1 MCKRGFGMFYKS
13 MYKEYCK
20 QAEILRVHIK
30 LLKTQCVKATDPE
43 KEKINY
49 RISVLYPMYL
59 DLLHTSEYLKRKS
72 EV

>member
-1 MCKRGFGMFYKS
+1 MFYKS
-13 MYKEYCK
+13 MYKEYSE

-30 LLKTQCVKATDPE
+30 ILKTQCVKATSFE
-43 KEKINY
+43 QEKINY

-59 DLLHTSEYLKRKS
+59 DLLHTAQYLKRKS

>member
-1 MCKRGFGMFYKS
+1 MFYKS
-13 MYKEYCK
+13 MYKEYSE

-30 LLKTQCVKATDPE
+30 ILKTQCVKATDVE
-43 KEKINY
+43 QEKISD

-59 DLLHTSEYLKRKS
+59 DLLHTAQYLKRKS

>member
-1 MCKRGFGMFYKS
+1 MFYKS
-13 MYKEYCK
+13 MYKEYSK

-30 LLKTQCVKATDPE
+30 ILKTQSVKATNFE

-59 DLLHTSEYLKRKS
+59 DLLHTAQYLKRKG
-72 EV
+72 EVVTSGE

>member
-1 MCKRGFGMFYKS
+1 MFYNS
-13 MYKEYCK
+13 MYEEYCK
-20 QAEILRVHIK
+20 QAETLRVHIK
-30 LLKTQCVKATDPE
+30 ILKTQYVKATTFE

-59 DLLHTSEYLKRKS
+59 DLLHTAQYLKRKS

>member
-1 MCKRGFGMFYKS
+1 MFYKS

-30 LLKTQCVKATDPE
+30 ILKTQYVKAAAFE
-43 KEKINY
+43 KEKIGY

-59 DLLHTSEYLKRKS
+59 DLLHTTQYLKRKS

>member
-1 MCKRGFGMFYKS
+1 MFYKS
-13 MYKEYCK
+13 MYKEYSK

-30 LLKTQCVKATDPE
+30 ILKTHCVKATDFE
-43 KEKINY
+43 QEKINY

-59 DLLHTSEYLKRKS
+59 DLLHTAQYLKRKS